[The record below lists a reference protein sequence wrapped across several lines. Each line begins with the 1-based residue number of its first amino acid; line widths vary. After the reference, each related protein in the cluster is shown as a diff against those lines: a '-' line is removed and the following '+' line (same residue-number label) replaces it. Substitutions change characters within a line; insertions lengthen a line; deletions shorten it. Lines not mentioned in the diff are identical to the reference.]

1 MTGRRWLAVAGVWVV
16 LVAVFAVIASTTV
29 DPARASLPQ
38 TLYVD
43 AAFGADSASGSTPES
58 AFRTLDAALAQVRPG
73 GSILLAGY
81 GISTVYQRADS
92 LCATVRG
99 EPGRPVTITRNV
111 YTNRL
116 RQPVLSTRTK
126 VAGPFTTGLV
136 TAGGARTWTASWSHD
151 PRMVGGHGYGFVTV
165 GVVALD
171 GWDHTPPASVRRAAW
186 WRDGAV
192 HLRLPTG
199 TDPNRYP
206 VMIDDGPA
214 LCLTGESA
222 HVVIAQL
229 NVVGAVRA
237 VEVQPGAVDVTLVNV
252 YARSV
257 VRDSLGATPASTAA
271 GTAP

>member
-1 MTGRRWLAVAGVWVV
+1 MTRRGWLIAAGVWAV
-16 LVAVFAVIASTTV
+16 LVGVFAVTASATV
-29 DPARASLPQ
+29 APARASLPQ

-43 AAFGADSASGSTPES
+43 VAFGGDAGSGSTPES
-58 AFRTLDAALAQVRPG
+58 ALRTLDAAVARVRPG
-73 GSILLAGY
+73 GSILLTGY
-81 GISTVYQRADS
+81 GINTVYQRADS
-92 LCATVRG
+92 PCVTVRG

-116 RQPVLSTRTK
+116 RQPVLTTRTK
-126 VAGPFTTGLV
+126 ITGPFTADGP
-136 TAGGARTWTASWSHD
+136 RTWTVPWPHD

-171 GWDHTPPASVRRAAW
+171 GWDRVPPASVPRAAW
-186 WRDGAV
+186 WRHGIL
-192 HLRLPTG
+192 HLRLPAG
-199 TDPNRYP
+199 TDPNEYP
-206 VMIDDGPA
+206 VVIDDGPA

-237 VEVQPGAVDVTLVNV
+237 VEVQPGAVDISLVDV

-257 VRDSLGATPASTAA
+257 VRDSLVAPSASS